1 MNNLLNCDYMFK
13 KFSLFL
19 LLIILAV
26 ISLGTV
32 SAAANNTIQY
42 SNVNHSQNIAST
54 TNSLVI
60 TAVDPKKGSIN
71 VAINKTIKIKFNQP
85 VKFKTGWIVFR
96 KDGKLTSFYKSINSE
111 TLTIKPV
118 AQMRKGSIYSI
129 VLHTNSISNNNGSG
143 VAYFSTSFATAI
155 NIDIINHATGGDI
168 TKNTLLYGY
177 IQKTVLSNDIISKAK
192 IGTPIITFG
201 DGNGPRVLIVAGVH
215 GNELPAPA
223 AAMKLINY
231 LNGKHVHGT
240 VYIIPFAIPYSI
252 AHKTR
257 YWHGQD
263 PNRIANIAGSPTNII
278 VNLAKKFRVMALGDF
293 HSSIQG
299 GVPGKDSAL
308 CTMIPMY
315 SSYRIASYIAKY
327 SGSSLIADKIA
338 GKAYPGALEDVT
350 NLNRIPAVTCEVLA
364 NHNTLSMNRI
374 NKSYKQMWGLL
385 KYLGIE

>member
-1 MNNLLNCDYMFK
+1 MKLFVKCDYMFK
-13 KFSLFL
+13 KLSILL

-26 ISLGTV
+26 ITLGTV

-42 SNVNHSQNIAST
+42 SNVNNSKNIVSNAD
-54 TNSLVI
+54 SLVL

-71 VAINKTIKIKFNQP
+71 VDINKTINIKFNQP
-85 VKFKTGWIVFR
+85 IKFKTAWIEFR
-96 KDGKLTSFYKSINSE
+96 KDGKLTSFEKSINSE
-111 TLTIKPV
+111 TLTIKPKT
-118 AQMRKGSIYSI
+118 QMRKGSIYSI
-129 VLHTNSISNNNGSG
+129 VLHTNSITNNNDTG
-143 VAYFSTSFATAI
+143 VAYFSTSFSTAI
-155 NIDIINHATGGDI
+155 NIDIINHAIGGDI

-192 IGTPIITFG
+192 IGTPIIKFG

-240 VYIIPFAIPYSI
+240 VYIIPFTIPYSI
-252 AHKTR
+252 AHNTR
-257 YWHGQD
+257 YWHTQD
-263 PNRIANIAGSPTNII
+263 PNRIANIAGSPTNLI
-278 VNLAKKFRVMALGDF
+278 VTLAKKLRVTALGDF
-293 HSSIQG
+293 HSSIPG

-308 CTMIPMY
+308 CTMMPMY
-315 SSYRIASYIAKY
+315 SSYKIARYIAKY
-327 SGSSLIADKIA
+327 SASSLIADKIA

-364 NHNTLSMNRI
+364 KHNTLNMNRI
-374 NKSYKQMWGLL
+374 NKSYRQMWGLL
-385 KYLGIE
+385 KYLGID